1 MRQSEHQ
8 VFEFGEFVLSPQE
21 RLLLCGEEPVHLTGK
36 AFDLLVA
43 LVRRS
48 GHLVD
53 KDDLLREVWPNTL
66 VEEVNLTVNISAL
79 RKALGR
85 EHNGNAIIQTVPKR
99 GYRFIAPVRVRD
111 VAMGQTIH
119 RDASAKT
126 PSAVVGAQPA
136 APVALTRFPF
146 VPMRPAALLLAAVLG
161 CLAIGAAIFGRTMLS
176 VPKFPFGSVAVLPFV
191 ADTPGDGYLA
201 DGLTEATI
209 NSLAQLR
216 GLRVAPRASAFH
228 YKGRSL
234 KPKEAGLELGVA
246 AVVTASVAQQDNQ
259 LRVQID
265 LVDVARDTQVW
276 GAQYRGAA
284 SELVHLQTR
293 IVQDIARELKVSL
306 TDQGTR
312 QLTRPITESA
322 DAYRAYLQ
330 GRFEWSQRSEVALKR
345 AIERFNQAVEVDPQ
359 IAAAYSGLAD
369 CYAALGYL
377 SYVSPA
383 EAFPAAKRH
392 ALTAFGLDPLLSEP
406 HASLG
411 FVKLYYEWDWV
422 GAESEFQRAITLD
435 PSYAPSHQWYSIYLL
450 AAGRAPE
457 ALREILLARQLE
469 PLSLPINSDLGFHYY
484 YTGRYDD
491 AVKQL
496 KFVLSLNK
504 SFPPAHLWLGR
515 AYQELGMLDAALAEF
530 SEVEAKLPGWPV
542 SIAARG
548 FIAGIGGRD
557 EEAREILAQLEKL
570 ARQKFV
576 TSYGNALVY
585 AGLGQDDAAFASLDK
600 AFDERSNWLVWL
612 RLDPRW
618 NRLRSDPRFAK
629 LERRIGFPAKR

>member
-1 MRQSEHQ
+1 MRPLEHQ

-85 EHNGNAIIQTVPKR
+85 GHNGNAIIQTVPKR
-99 GYRFIAPVRVRD
+99 GYRFIAPVTVRD
-111 VAMGQTIH
+111 IAMGQTIH
-119 RDASAKT
+119 RDASAKA
-126 PSAVVGAQPA
+126 PSTVVGTKKA
-136 APVALTRFPF
+136 APVPLTRFPF
-146 VPMRPAALLLAAVLG
+146 VPMRPAALLLVAVLG
-161 CLAIGAAIFGRTMLS
+161 CLAIGAAVFGRTMLN
-176 VPKFPFGSVAVLPFV
+176 VTKVPFGSVAVLPFV

-234 KPKEAGLELGVA
+234 KPKDAGLELGVA
-246 AVVTASVAQQDNQ
+246 AVVTASVSQQDNA

-293 IVQDIARELKVSL
+293 IVEDLARELKVSL
-306 TDQGTR
+306 TDQRTR
-312 QLTRPITESA
+312 QLTRPVTESA

-330 GRFEWSQRSEVALKR
+330 GRFEWSQRSEDALKR
-345 AIERFNQAVEVDPQ
+345 GIERFKHAVDVDPQ

-377 SYVSPA
+377 SYFSPA

-392 ALTAFGLDPLLSEP
+392 AMKALGLDPLLSEP

-422 GAESEFQRAITLD
+422 GAEFGVPARHSSRPELRSIPPVVQHLSPSSRPGLRSASGNSAGTPARAAFTAD
-435 PSYAPSHQWYSIYLL
+435 QFRS
-450 AAGRAPE
+450 R
-457 ALREILLARQLE
+457 
-469 PLSLPINSDLGFHYY
+469 LSLLLHGSIRRCGK
-484 YTGRYDD
+484 
-491 AVKQL
+491 AVEICA
-496 KFVLSLNK
+496 VDE
-504 SFPPAHLWLGR
+504 
-515 AYQELGMLDAALAEF
+515 QELPTSTPLVG
-530 SEVEAKLPGWPV
+530 PGLSRAWN
-542 SIAARG
+542 ARRG
-548 FIAGIGGRD
+548 AC
-557 EEAREILAQLEKL
+557 
-570 ARQKFV
+570 
-576 TSYGNALVY
+576 
-585 AGLGQDDAAFASLDK
+585 
-600 AFDERSNWLVWL
+600 
-612 RLDPRW
+612 
-618 NRLRSDPRFAK
+618 
-629 LERRIGFPAKR
+629 RIC